1 MGKNLFLGVAAA
13 AALLLSACK
22 EDEPVVEAP
31 VVSVVSESS
40 LAVPAAGGQCEVKYS
55 VANPVEGV
63 TLTAASDAAWL
74 SNFTVDETAVTFDV
88 AENADE
94 DVRTADVVL
103 SYEGAES
110 VKVSVSQA
118 SAVYDSFVITVDK
131 LLPSSVTLSCVP
143 SSQEATYVFSVMKKT
158 EFDEYGSDQ
167 AVMDADAAYVKEN
180 PGRLRQGSIDKE
192 DFSLIYQGASYVV
205 YAFGVT
211 AEGKIT
217 SKSLFKAEFDAPQRP
232 SVSFGEVS
240 LIPAEGGKVTVSY
253 TVENPIEGE
262 KITAAAGYGVDWIH
276 DIAVSDSEISF
287 VADANSAAEPE
298 SDPRTGF
305 INVSY
310 PEAYNASL
318 VFKQASPE
326 KPKPTFDVKI
336 TQLWSKKVVFTVTPS
351 DLSCTYVAEVKNASM
366 IEGKTDKEIV
376 DADVASFT
384 QKNPW
389 TGVAGKIEKRHE
401 DEYGDVV
408 GQLWEGVQSVTDDG
422 VSPYVKN
429 YVIVVY
435 GLDLDGNMTSESVK
449 RVAFETAQPPVIT
462 VGALTPATLPADG
475 GTYTVSY
482 SISNKREGEAVEVK
496 ATGFGWGVE
505 DWVHVVEVTD
515 STIKFT
521 VDKNTGEKGYIDY
534 RTCSLSISHADANY
548 GTLKIMQYYPDAET
562 E

>member
-1 MGKNLFLGVAAA
+1 MGKNLFLGAAAA
-13 AALLLSACK
+13 AALLISGCK

-40 LAVPAAGGQCEVKYS
+40 LAVPAVGGQCEVRYS

-63 TLTAASDAAWL
+63 ALEVASDAAWL
-74 SNFTVDETAVTFDV
+74 SNFAVDEAAVTFDV

-94 DVRTADVVL
+94 DVRTAEVVL
-103 SYEGAES
+103 SYKGAES

-143 SSQEATYVFSVMKKT
+143 SSQEATYVFSVMKKS

-180 PGRLRQGSIDKE
+180 PGRLRKGNIDKE
-192 DFSLIYQGASYVV
+192 EFSLIYQGASYVV

-211 AEGKIT
+211 ADGKIT

-262 KITAAAGYGVDWIH
+262 KITATAGYGVDWIH
-276 DIAVSDSEISF
+276 DIEVSASEISF

-305 INVSY
+305 IRVSY

-336 TQLWSKKVVFTVTPS
+336 MKLWSNKVVFTVTPS

-384 QKNPW
+384 SNDWLGNPK
-389 TGVAGKIEKRHE
+389 KIEKRHV

-408 GQLWEGVQSVTDDG
+408 GQLWEGAQSVTDDG
-422 VSPYVKN
+422 ISSYVKN

-435 GLDLDGNMTSESVK
+435 GLDLDGNMTSESVT
-449 RVAFETAQPPVIT
+449 RVAFETAEAPVIT

-482 SISNKREGEAVEVK
+482 SISDRREGEAVEVK

-521 VDKNTGEKGYIDY
+521 VDKNTGAKGYIDY
-534 RTCSLSISHADANY
+534 RTCSLSISHADANN